1 MRTRPYRRKLNLLE
15 PGLALCKAIGGLF
28 LLGVALRA
36 FQIRIAACILFGIAG
51 LLFLILCIL
60 LCVEQHQDR
69 VMLALHMREDAA
81 HGQER
86 KESPGRM

>member
-1 MRTRPYRRKLNLLE
+1 MKTRPYRRKLNLLE

-28 LLGVALRA
+28 LLGVGLRA
-36 FQIRIAACILFGIAG
+36 FQIRIAADVLFGIAG

-60 LCVEQHQDR
+60 LGVEQHQDR

-81 HGQER
+81 LEQARRESHGR
-86 KESPGRM
+86 V